1 MTTDLQTFAHLVR
14 DLLESQDAYKR
25 NREVRDLISA
35 NFYQTRLEDAIED
48 ILHPQPQAVEKVTL
62 LERLSVNL
70 KKKIA

>member
-1 MTTDLQTFAHLVR
+1 MTTDLQTFAQLVHEM
-14 DLLESQDAYKR
+14 LEAQDAYKR

-35 NFYQTRLEDAIED
+35 NFYQTKVEDAIED
-48 ILHPQPQAVEKVTL
+48 FLHPQPQEVEKPTL